1 MAQKQLIVQVH
12 KDGTVNAET
21 IGMFGDECLDY
32 ISVLEDL
39 LEAETVQSSYTAD
52 YRRIEATSD
61 QLSAQRDWDAAQ

>member
-39 LEAETVQSSYTAD
+39 LEAETVQSSFTED
-52 YRRIEATSD
+52 YKRVQVTGY
-61 QLSAQRDWDAAQ
+61 QAQAQHDWDAAQ

>member
-1 MAQKQLIVQVH
+1 MTQKQLIVQVH

-39 LEAETVQSSYTAD
+39 LEAETVQSSFTED
-52 YRRIEATSD
+52 YKRAQITSD
-61 QLSAQRDWDAAQ
+61 HEQAQRAWDAAP